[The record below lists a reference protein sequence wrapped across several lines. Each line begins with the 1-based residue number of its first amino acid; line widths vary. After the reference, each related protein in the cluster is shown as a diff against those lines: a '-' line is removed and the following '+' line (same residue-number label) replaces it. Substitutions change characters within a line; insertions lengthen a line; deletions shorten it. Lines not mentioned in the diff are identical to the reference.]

1 MIEIK
6 ETTHEAFTTMFSYVY
21 KPPGMFRVDEISCPQ
36 KLFEL
41 LYLAERYEVGN
52 LKTKT
57 EDALQ
62 SLTLT
67 QENMIFTATVAKKF
81 KKVFDS
87 TSTKMLM
94 RCLKFL
100 FATTNGAGDMCA
112 LIKGAKDN
120 LPEANIEILHEL
132 VSIGSDSL
140 HLPGSY

>member
-1 MIEIK
+1 
-6 ETTHEAFTTMFSYVY
+6 MF
-21 KPPGMFRVDEISCPQ
+21 KMDEILCPQ

-41 LYLAERYEVGN
+41 LYLTERYEVGN

-81 KKVFDS
+81 KKVFDN
-87 TSTKMLM
+87 TSTKLLM

-100 FATTNGAGDMCA
+100 FDTINGAGDICA
-112 LIKGAKDN
+112 LIKGTNDN
-120 LPEANIEILHEL
+120 FPEANLEILHEL

>member
-1 MIEIK
+1 MRSKRPLMRPLLRCSATCTSLLECSRWAK
-6 ETTHEAFTTMFSYVY
+6 SSVL
-21 KPPGMFRVDEISCPQ
+21 K

-81 KKVFDS
+81 KKVFDK
-87 TSTKMLM
+87 TSTKLLM

-100 FATTNGAGDMCA
+100 FATTNGAGDICA
-112 LIKGAKDN
+112 LIK
-120 LPEANIEILHEL
+120 
-132 VSIGSDSL
+132 
-140 HLPGSY
+140 

>member
-1 MIEIK
+1 MRPLPRCSATCTSLLECSRWAK
-6 ETTHEAFTTMFSYVY
+6 SSVL
-21 KPPGMFRVDEISCPQ
+21 K

-81 KKVFDS
+81 KKVFDN

-94 RCLKFL
+94 RCLNF
-100 FATTNGAGDMCA
+100 N
-112 LIKGAKDN
+112 N
-120 LPEANIEILHEL
+120 LPEANLEILHEL